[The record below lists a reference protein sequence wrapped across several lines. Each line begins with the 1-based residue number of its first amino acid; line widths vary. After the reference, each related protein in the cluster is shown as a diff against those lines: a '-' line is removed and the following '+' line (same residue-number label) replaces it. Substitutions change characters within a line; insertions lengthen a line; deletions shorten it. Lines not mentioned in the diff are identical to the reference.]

1 MIRSTTILTAAD
13 VDRLSQ
19 LYLFREVPRAALESL
34 ALSATTV
41 RFAEGDTVFQ
51 QGTPADVAL
60 LLAEGRLTVHVLG
73 PQGADRVLGELR
85 PGEVVGE
92 QALLMSGASRSA
104 TVRAAEPCA
113 GLLLSRE
120 LLERG
125 QQNPAVVAIEQ
136 HLIASLVRRIR
147 KTNQTIQGVWKAEE
161 VPAPQPRSLGE
172 RLRALF
178 GA

>member
-1 MIRSTTILTAAD
+1 MIKSSTIFTAAD
-13 VDRLSQ
+13 VDKLSQ
-19 LYLFREVPRAALESL
+19 LYLFRDVPRAALESL
-34 ALSATTV
+34 ALSATAV
-41 RFAEGDTVFQ
+41 RFAAGDTVFQ
-51 QGTPADVAL
+51 QGTTADLAL
-60 LLAEGRLTVHVLG
+60 LLAEGRLTVHVLAA
-73 PQGADRVLGELR
+73 QGQDRVIGELR
-85 PGEVVGE
+85 AGEVVGE
-92 QALLMSGASRSA
+92 QALLVNGATRSA

-113 GLLLSRE
+113 GLLLTRE

-136 HLIASLVRRIR
+136 HLIASLARRIR

-161 VPAPQPRSLGE
+161 APAPRPLTLSE